1 MVSFINLV
9 CVRNFPAPKNTDY
22 ELALN
27 VFGRRV
33 YITIIARRSRFF
45 AGARFL
51 KRGANDLVSN
61 YHLLHLRIYL
71 IGLRATSPMMSKQNR
86 SFLNYS
92 ILHFMPP
99 DLDYTPTPHT
109 HLIFS
114 IAEVS
119 LCTGRRIIQE

>member
-1 MVSFINLV
+1 MVSFTNLV
-9 CVRNFPAPKNTDY
+9 CVRNFPAPKNTDH

-61 YHLLHLRIYL
+61 YHFLHL
-71 IGLRATSPMMSKQNR
+71 
-86 SFLNYS
+86 
-92 ILHFMPP
+92 
-99 DLDYTPTPHT
+99 
-109 HLIFS
+109 
-114 IAEVS
+114 
-119 LCTGRRIIQE
+119 